1 MTCPKCGE
9 RMLIKI
15 QLKKSQALGLLC
27 EFCEEVWFDNEPMN
41 EKTGHSLHSV
51 LQEQGL
57 AYTIDFESENGPD
70 DTPVRTDRDTVDNWQ
85 GKHVR

>member
-15 QLKKSQALGLLC
+15 QLKKSQSIGLLC
-27 EFCEEVWFDNEPMN
+27 EFCEEVWFDYEPISEN
-41 EKTGHSLHSV
+41 SGHSLHSI

-57 AYTIDFESENGPD
+57 AYTIDFESDSDSD
-70 DTPVRTDRDTVDNWQ
+70 DQPARADRDTVDNWQ
-85 GKHVR
+85 GKQSR